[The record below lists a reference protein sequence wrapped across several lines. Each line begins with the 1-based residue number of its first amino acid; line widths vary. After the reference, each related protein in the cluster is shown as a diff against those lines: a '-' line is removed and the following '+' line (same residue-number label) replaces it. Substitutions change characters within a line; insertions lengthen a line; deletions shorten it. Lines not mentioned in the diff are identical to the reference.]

1 MKFWSLTYMI
11 VAVFK
16 YEVKIKNVGHV
27 EYTQN
32 LKMMKI
38 PVDEK
43 KCKNDESMI
52 FDDDNEKSDDENK
65 FDTKSRSQMRSSSH
79 LYYQVLESSYLLEG
93 TTALLLRS
101 RVGYVHPQLVMM
113 TLMKSMRL
121 PAVTS
126 STFQL

>member
-1 MKFWSLTYMI
+1 MNKSE
-11 VAVFK
+11 K
-16 YEVKIKNVGHV
+16 YEG
-27 EYTQN
+27 
-32 LKMMKI
+32 L
-38 PVDEK
+38 
-43 KCKNDESMI
+43 

-79 LYYQVLESSYLLEG
+79 LYYGNYHVLESTYLLEG